1 MFNLYEVKSRKET
14 TEKRSISWAEV
25 SRETGIRHNTLLNMA
40 NNEAK
45 RIAPE
50 HLSALCV
57 YFGVGIGDVLTPAD
71 VALPLAA

>member
-14 TEKRSISWAEV
+14 TEKRSISWAEI
-25 SRETGIRHNTLLNMA
+25 SRETGIRHGTLIAMA

-45 RIAPE
+45 RIAPD

-57 YFGVGIGDVLTPAD
+57 YFGVDIGDVLTPTD
-71 VALPLAA
+71 VSLPLAA